1 MWGDRNVNIF
11 EVLIVQPLFNMLM
24 LLYAVVPGAD
34 FGVSIILF
42 TILLRFALYPLV
54 KRQLHQTKLMRKLQ
68 PELEV
73 IKKRTKGN
81 RQLQGIQM
89 MELYKR
95 HGVSPFRSLGIVA
108 IQIPVFIAL
117 YLVIQIFTLHRDQLA
132 QYTYDFLQGIGP
144 IKHLIEHP
152 EAFNEKLFG
161 FIDLTNQAIAA
172 DGINVFLIALAIVAA
187 VGQYFQS
194 KQTMPATSNK
204 RLRDVLSEAANGQEA
219 DQTEI
224 NNIIMGK
231 MVVVLPFFMLFIML
245 SLPGAISLYYA
256 TNTIVAVIQQAIIL
270 REDEEE
276 LEELVDHPSKK
287 PGKKATAKARARVA
301 EEANVTRIV
310 AKGSQPS
317 KPNDRRKGG
326 AS

>member
-1 MWGDRNVNIF
+1 MNIF
-11 EVLIVQPLFNMLM
+11 EVLIVQPLFNLLM

-34 FGVSIILF
+34 FGVSIIIF

-68 PELEV
+68 PELEQ

-81 RQLQGIQM
+81 RQLQGMQM

-108 IQIPVFIAL
+108 IQIPIFIAL
-117 YLVIQIFTLHRDQLA
+117 YLVIQIFTQHRDQLA
-132 QYTYDFLQGIGP
+132 QYTYDMFQGIGP
-144 IKHLIEHP
+144 VKTIIERP

-161 FIDLTNQAIAA
+161 VVDLTNHALSAEGFNI
-172 DGINVFLIALAIVAA
+172 FLIGLAVVAA

-194 KQTMPATSNK
+194 KQTMPQTDNK
-204 RLRDVLSEAANGQEA
+204 RRLRDILSEAANGKEA
-219 DQTEI
+219 DQSEI
-224 NNIIMGK
+224 NNAIMGK
-231 MVVVLPFFMLFIML
+231 MVIVLPFFMLFIML

-256 TNTIVAVIQQAIIL
+256 TNTIVAVIQQGRIL

-276 LEELVDHPSKK
+276 LEEMVDHPTKQ
-287 PGKKATAKARARVA
+287 PGKKATAKARAKTA
-301 EEANVTRIV
+301 EEATVTRIV
-310 AKGSQPS
+310 AKSSRPS
-317 KPNDRRKGG
+317 KSSSK
-326 AS
+326 

>member
-1 MWGDRNVNIF
+1 MNIF
-11 EVLIVQPLFNMLM
+11 EVLIVQPLFNLLM

-34 FGVSIILF
+34 FGVSIIIF

-68 PELEV
+68 PELEQ

-81 RQLQGIQM
+81 RQLQGMQM

-108 IQIPVFIAL
+108 IQIPIFIAL
-117 YLVIQIFTLHRDQLA
+117 YLVIQIFTQHRDQLA
-132 QYTYDFLQGIGP
+132 QYTYDMFQGIGP
-144 IKHLIEHP
+144 VKTIIERP

-161 FIDLTNQAIAA
+161 VVDLTNHALSAEGFNI
-172 DGINVFLIALAIVAA
+172 FLIGLAVVAA

-194 KQTMPATSNK
+194 KQTMPQADNK
-204 RLRDVLSEAANGQEA
+204 RRLRDILSEAANGKEA
-219 DQTEI
+219 DQSEI
-224 NNIIMGK
+224 NNAIMGK
-231 MVVVLPFFMLFIML
+231 MVIVLPFFMLFIML

-256 TNTIVAVIQQAIIL
+256 TNTIVAVIQQGRIL

-276 LEELVDHPSKK
+276 LEEMVDHPTKQ
-287 PGKKATAKARARVA
+287 PGKKATAKARAKTA
-301 EEANVTRIV
+301 EEATVTRIV
-310 AKGSQPS
+310 AKSSRPS
-317 KPNDRRKGG
+317 KSSSKGG
-326 AS
+326 K

>member
-1 MWGDRNVNIF
+1 MNIF
-11 EVLIVQPLFNMLM
+11 EVLIVQPLFNLLM

-34 FGVSIILF
+34 FGVSIIIF

-68 PELEV
+68 PELEQ

-81 RQLQGIQM
+81 RQLQGVQM

-108 IQIPVFIAL
+108 IQIPIFIAL
-117 YLVIQIFTLHRDQLA
+117 YLVIQIFTQHRDQLA
-132 QYTYDFLQGIGP
+132 QYTYDIFQGIGP
-144 IKHLIEHP
+144 VKTIIERP

-161 FIDLTNQAIAA
+161 VVDLTNHALSAEGFNI
-172 DGINVFLIALAIVAA
+172 FLIGLAVVAA

-194 KQTMPATSNK
+194 KQTMPQADNK
-204 RLRDVLSEAANGQEA
+204 RRLRDILSEAANGKEA
-219 DQTEI
+219 DQSEI
-224 NNIIMGK
+224 NNAIMGK
-231 MVVVLPFFMLFIML
+231 MVIILPFFMLFIML

-256 TNTIVAVIQQAIIL
+256 TNTIVAVIQQGRIL

-276 LEELVDHPSKK
+276 LEELVDHPTKQ
-287 PGKKATAKARARVA
+287 PGKKATAKARAKTA
-301 EEANVTRIV
+301 EEATVTRIV
-310 AKGSQPS
+310 AKSSRPS
-317 KPNDRRKGG
+317 KPSSKGG
-326 AS
+326 K

>member
-1 MWGDRNVNIF
+1 MNIF
-11 EVLIVQPLFNMLM
+11 EVLIVQPLFNLLM
-24 LLYAVVPGAD
+24 LLYAVIPGAD

-54 KRQLHQTKLMRKLQ
+54 KRQLHQTKIMRKLQ
-68 PELEV
+68 PELDL

-95 HGVSPFRSLGIVA
+95 HGVSPFRSIGIVA
-108 IQIPVFIAL
+108 IQIPIFIAL
-117 YLVIQIFTLHRDQLA
+117 YLVIRIFTLHRDQLA

-152 EAFNEKLFG
+152 DAFNEKLFG
-161 FIDLTNQAIAA
+161 FVDLTHQAIAA
-172 DGINVFLIALAIVAA
+172 DGINIFLIALAIVAA
-187 VGQYFQS
+187 IGQYFQS
-194 KQTMPATSNK
+194 KQTMPQASDK
-204 RLRDVLSEAANGQEA
+204 RRLRDILSDAANGKEA

-224 NNIIMGK
+224 NNAIMGK
-231 MVVVLPFFMLFIML
+231 MIFVLPFFMLFIML

-256 TNTIVAVIQQAIIL
+256 TNTIVAVIQQGRVL

-276 LEELVDHPSKK
+276 LEEMADHPAKK
-287 PGKKATAKARARVA
+287 QGKKATTKARARVA

-317 KPNDRRKGG
+317 KPKK
-326 AS
+326 